1 MNDVPNSA
9 GQALPEPAPSVHP
22 QIAAYH
28 AKLEAEAGLAK
39 VGSRTWSAM
48 GFGGNI
54 NFIEG
59 DDGVVIVNTGSFVE
73 WTEKARD
80 AFRQVSDKPFVAVI
94 YTHGY
99 SDHTGGV
106 RALIPPGGEKGVDIY
121 ANGIWRAYVGQATSP
136 MQPEVIMR
144 GAAQLGWL
152 LPQGPDA
159 SVGSAL
165 SRYMPS
171 LGSTSYLAPT
181 VSVDAPIQVTIAGVK
196 LELIPAPHDLDD
208 GLMVWLPDEKLL
220 FGGDTLLP
228 GGMYPTIAT
237 PRFEARRD
245 PQKWV
250 ETMGL
255 AASYGAEYYIAAYG
269 SYIVGADRI
278 RDKLLGQQKLSQYLI
293 DETARLI
300 FEGVP
305 AEAIAERVTI
315 PPALAQGQDF
325 NDLYHQ
331 LWWIVRSLIARDF
344 GWFNGDPLD
353 FVRLPRTDRAA
364 HLVTE
369 MGGAAAVLEKARAAY
384 LRGDHSWAL
393 ELATTLLSTDP
404 DHASARDI
412 RIKSL
417 KALAYATSSTNTRNF
432 LLTSVALET
441 GALSRSGLLRA
452 FRGKAPADTALLRPP
467 ARVLDMIGPRLRK
480 DRATAKPFTARFV
493 IEDRGEQLDITV
505 LDGVMLRD
513 AVGREPD
520 IVLASSYADF
530 IRGAENMTPFPE
542 LERAGAVRILSGREN
557 FDRLVGAFDW

>member
-1 MNDVPNSA
+1 MSDDPH
-9 GQALPEPAPSVHP
+9 GLPEPTPAVHP
-22 QIAAYH
+22 QIARYH
-28 AKLEAEAGLAK
+28 AKLEAEAGLAR
-39 VGSRTWSAM
+39 VGRRTWSAM

-59 DDGVVIVNTGSFVE
+59 DDGVIIVNTGSFVE
-73 WTEKARD
+73 WTRQARD
-80 AFRQVSDKPFVAVI
+80 AFREICDKPFVAVI

-106 RALIPPGGEKGVDIY
+106 RALIPPGEEAGVEIY
-121 ANGIWRAYVGQATSP
+121 ANGVWRAYVGQATSP

-152 LPQGPDA
+152 LPQGEDA

-181 VSVDAPIQVTIAGVK
+181 VSVDAVTRVTIAGVEM
-196 LELIPAPHDLDD
+196 ELIPAPHDLDD
-208 GLMVWLPDEKLL
+208 GLMVWMPDEKLL

-237 PRFEARRD
+237 PRFEPRRD

-255 AASYGAEYYIAAYG
+255 AASYGAEYYIGAYG
-269 SYIVGADRI
+269 SYFMGADVI
-278 RDKLLGQQKLSQYLI
+278 RNKLVGQQKLSQYLI

-305 AEAIAERVTI
+305 SEAIAERVTI
-315 PPALAQGQDF
+315 PPALMEGQDF

-331 LWWIVRSLIARDF
+331 LWWITRSLIAREF
-344 GWFNGDPLD
+344 GWFSGDPLD
-353 FVRLPRTDRAA
+353 YVRLPRTERAQHMVA
-364 HLVTE
+364 D
-369 MGGAAAVLEKARAAY
+369 MGGADKVRARAADAY
-384 LRGDHSWAL
+384 RGGAHRWAL
-393 ELATTLLSTDP
+393 ELATALLAIDVQ
-404 DHASARDI
+404 DARARDI

-417 KALAYATSSTNTRNF
+417 KAIAYDTSSTNTRNF

-441 GALSRSGLLRA
+441 GALSRDALLRA
-452 FRGKAPADTALLRPP
+452 FRGKAPADSALLRPP
-467 ARVLDMIGPRLRK
+467 ARVLDMIGPRLR
-480 DRATAKPFTARFV
+480 REMATGAPFTARFLV
-493 IEDRGEQLDITV
+493 EDRDVTLDITLV
-505 LDGVMLRD
+505 DGVMLRD
-513 AVGREPD
+513 DGGREPD

-530 IRGAENMTPFPE
+530 IRGAENMTPFAE
-542 LERAGAVRILSGREN
+542 LESAGAVRVVKGREQ
-557 FDRLVGAFDW
+557 FDRLIGAFDW